1 MQPVSLQ
8 AENVSR
14 LSSRARVVRHI
25 LRFGPA
31 TRAELARALEL
42 SKATLTKVVN
52 VLLKEDV
59 LTDSALDTV
68 ARSRRR
74 KLQVNGYLGTAIG
87 VELTADCAMLTATDL
102 TGRIL
107 LFREIV
113 HPSADISSDV
123 LIAHLTC
130 QLQELM
136 CALPARAG
144 PVTGVGVALAG
155 LVDEE
160 RGISIRLLGLRH
172 IDMVPLADRLAASL
186 QLPVHVAWR
195 AHAAGLGELAY
206 GVGRTRD
213 DFLAVHVDDG
223 ITVGTVFGG
232 RLLLGESRLAGAL
245 GHMAV
250 ADNRRLCVCGNYG
263 CVQTVASIPA
273 ILQQVRESL
282 NHDVVSSLSSL
293 QEKQALTFMDVV
305 QAAQRGDRLA
315 LTTLEEAGDYLAQ
328 ALANL
333 IYTLNPG
340 TVVFGGGITD
350 AGELLLEPIRRG
362 LRRRLLKGLYDVLE
376 IKMTDL
382 PVCPAVMGAA
392 WLCVQSYL
400 GLLE

>member
-8 AENVSR
+8 AENMSR

-59 LTDSALDTV
+59 LTDGALDTV

-107 LFREIV
+107 LFREVV

-123 LIAHLTC
+123 LIAHLTR

-136 CALPARAG
+136 CALPAHAG

-160 RGISIRLLGLRH
+160 RGISIRLLGLRRV
-172 IDMVPLADRLAASL
+172 DMVPLGGPSCRLATIA
-186 QLPVHVAWR
+186 R
-195 AHAAGLGELAY
+195 A
-206 GVGRTRD
+206 R
-213 DFLAVHVDDG
+213 
-223 ITVGTVFGG
+223 
-232 RLLLGESRLAGAL
+232 
-245 GHMAV
+245 
-250 ADNRRLCVCGNYG
+250 
-263 CVQTVASIPA
+263 
-273 ILQQVRESL
+273 
-282 NHDVVSSLSSL
+282 
-293 QEKQALTFMDVV
+293 
-305 QAAQRGDRLA
+305 
-315 LTTLEEAGDYLAQ
+315 YLAS
-328 ALANL
+328 
-333 IYTLNPG
+333 PRGGVRG
-340 TVVFGGGITD
+340 TGIWC
-350 AGELLLEPIRRG
+350 GPHPR
-362 LRRRLLKGLYDVLE
+362 
-376 IKMTDL
+376 
-382 PVCPAVMGAA
+382 
-392 WLCVQSYL
+392 
-400 GLLE
+400 